1 MARHGSVKFALDTS
15 CLVALL
21 SEWHER
27 HRATAAEY
35 DARIKHGQRLV
46 VAAHAVL
53 ECFSVLTRLPPP
65 LSAPPA
71 AVESVL
77 ASYLSD
83 AEVAGITSGTCRS
96 AIADMARRGIGGHL
110 TYDGIIAICSY
121 EAGARELLTW
131 NLSHFLRVAPSGLTP
146 REPK

>member
-1 MARHGSVKFALDTS
+1 LARHGNAKFGLDTS

-21 SEWHER
+21 ADWHER
-27 HRATAAEY
+27 HGATTAAY
-35 DARIKHGQRLV
+35 NARMKAGQRLV

-53 ECFSVLTRLPPP
+53 ECFSVLTRLPAP
-65 LSAPPA
+65 LAAPPA
-71 AVESVL
+71 VVERVL

-83 AEVAGITSGTCRS
+83 AEIAGITSGTCRF
-96 AIADMARRGIGGHL
+96 AIADLARRGVGGGL
-110 TYDGIIAICSY
+110 TYDAVIAICSY

-146 REPK
+146 REPA